1 MAQSTMI
8 LPFSIQSKFQDYF
21 EGIVLDFCICI
32 FKRLTDAVRGRVIIH
47 HTCTRHA
54 TFINNTSYQTNHLSI
69 IHLLDWT
76 DDKTIFCR
84 HIVIG
89 LFPIPTKILFVFRQW
104 VCSHSIYHGLHYY
117 IQAERIFDIHPYAVL
132 ELKQLTSKEAAVK
145 ATPTPT
151 TPVHP

>member
-21 EGIVLDFCICI
+21 EGIVRDFCICI

-76 DDKTIFCR
+76 DDKTSLSPYCYR
-84 HIVIG
+84 
-89 LFPIPTKILFVFRQW
+89 FVSYSYKDSLCF
-104 VCSHSIYHGLHYY
+104 
-117 IQAERIFDIHPYAVL
+117 QAMSL
-132 ELKQLTSKEAAVK
+132 
-145 ATPTPT
+145 
-151 TPVHP
+151 